1 MRTLIIF
8 LSLVTLSF
16 AQVGPPTSPTVEARH
31 AQNPLTENLDAD
43 GRDITGVNNMAA
55 TSFIGDGSGLVNV
68 VAKLVPIYDD
78 AALIASD
85 ATDLTTMNGAYA
97 LDLEDS
103 PGFGD
108 IYIHATDSHLILQD
122 PDTDAEWS
130 WYYFNGDVYDYIW
143 FNTSE
148 SPWLGDWEIYLLD
161 EANLGGI
168 DLVPLPPTMQR
179 IEVSG
184 LEGDF
189 AKYNGIYEYGEGGWG
204 QEVETDVWGEISLSG
219 NGFAGYTLIERDET
233 SFDTVVTLL
242 YHNTNV
248 TFSTGW
254 TVTTWPWDGDWSSDT
269 ITVSED
275 PLEELEF
282 HGEGTPTVANAFVD
296 IPTLTRDFAEGS
308 QYLPRSGMLP
318 MTGDLDMGGYDIAGI
333 EDITATGT
341 VSLPGVVMDTDE
353 EYTNTVSLAGSAVQT
368 NHTGNVEIT
377 GTLMASEQIGIG
389 TTTAGDDL
397 AIAVPNAGASRI
409 LGHYGALANSG
420 SLLIGIRD
428 DNSDRARAEFV
439 GEGSGSARIEFHT
452 ASSYTGAERMRITKG
467 GNVGIGTNDPGSL
480 LDVAGTISANDLNV
494 GTLTATESATLNAI
508 SLFTIAEIQATSSDS
523 DPVTIRDQS
532 FVDKGVEPFND
543 EPVWWTLDGEWALWY
558 NSATSKWWISPGP
571 GTEGAA
577 WEGDAMTGEFTAL
590 EATGTVTMTPTNV
603 RFSQVNAY
611 VREQQQFQAPE
622 GDRPAPGAGTVGTI
636 RYRVDGDESFL
647 EAIMQTGVDTYDWV
661 TLTTESWG
669 M

>member
-31 AQNPLTENLDAD
+31 VQNPLTEDLDAD

-122 PDTDAEWS
+122 PDTEAEWS
-130 WYYFNGDVYDYIW
+130 WYYFNGEVYDYVW

-161 EANLGGI
+161 EADFGGI

-179 IEVSG
+179 IEVSD

-189 AKYNGIYEYGEGGWG
+189 AKYNGIYEYGEGGGAWG

-219 NGFAGYTLIERDET
+219 NGFAGYTLIERDVTDPEGH
-233 SFDTVVTLL
+233 VVTLL

-254 TVTTWPWDGDWSSDT
+254 TVTTWPWDGAWSSDT

-275 PLEELEF
+275 PLEEIEF
-282 HGEGTPTVANAFVD
+282 HGEGTPTVANAFVN
-296 IPTLTRDFAEGS
+296 IPTLTRDFAGGS

-341 VSLPGVVMDTDE
+341 VSLPGVV
-353 EYTNTVSLAGSAVQT
+353 
-368 NHTGNVEIT
+368 
-377 GTLMASEQIGIG
+377 
-389 TTTAGDDL
+389 
-397 AIAVPNAGASRI
+397 
-409 LGHYGALANSG
+409 
-420 SLLIGIRD
+420 
-428 DNSDRARAEFV
+428 
-439 GEGSGSARIEFHT
+439 
-452 ASSYTGAERMRITKG
+452 
-467 GNVGIGTNDPGSL
+467 
-480 LDVAGTISANDLNV
+480 SANDLNV